1 MENITVFAQLRGD
14 SANVIFSGTMTQVK
28 NNEKDFVGALDTT
41 VDNVQM
47 MPTPADAAQE
57 LSGEPIDRGDVIAAD
72 GRTAAAWA
80 LRFIIIVAATGLLL
94 YLLKFVW
101 MGLLPILLALI
112 VCTVLWPPV
121 RWLRNKK
128 VPAALAVLLVLV
140 AFFGAIIGIFSA
152 MAPTVRDQGAQL
164 YDQAQQGIRQILDWV
179 EQRLDP
185 QLIDADKIQQG
196 IDQVTNFVR
205 GQASNIASGVFSGI
219 GVIASIGTTLAL
231 TLILTFFFLKDGDR
245 FLPWLRKY
253 VGVKAGWHLTEVL
266 MRSWNTLAGFIRTQA
281 IVSSVDAVFIGL
293 GLLLLGVPLWPVLA
307 VITFFGGF
315 IPIIGAFSAGALAVI
330 IALVSNGFWNAI
342 FVLILVIA
350 VQQLEGNILQPVL
363 QSRAMGLHA
372 AIVLLAV
379 ALGGTLFGII
389 GAFLAVPVAAVV
401 AVWFRYWAEMVSLR
415 AGQITADDI
424 QIATQQSQALDSREA
439 FFAVRNH
446 MMSMAR
452 RDRPDTDKPISQRL
466 GSTRVPTANEAPK
479 KTYDSETPGE
489 APAVDPKAKNSSDK
503 ERQRQ
508 LDDDEV

>member
-1 MENITVFAQLRGD
+1 
-14 SANVIFSGTMTQVK
+14 MTQVK

-185 QLIDADKIQQG
+185 
-196 IDQVTNFVR
+196 VSYTH
-205 GQASNIASGVFSGI
+205 
-219 GVIASIGTTLAL
+219 L
-231 TLILTFFFLKDGDR
+231 TLPTKR
-245 FLPWLRKY
+245 
-253 VGVKAGWHLTEVL
+253 
-266 MRSWNTLAGFIRTQA
+266 
-281 IVSSVDAVFIGL
+281 IV
-293 GLLLLGVPLWPVLA
+293 
-307 VITFFGGF
+307 
-315 IPIIGAFSAGALAVI
+315 
-330 IALVSNGFWNAI
+330 
-342 FVLILVIA
+342 
-350 VQQLEGNILQPVL
+350 
-363 QSRAMGLHA
+363 
-372 AIVLLAV
+372 
-379 ALGGTLFGII
+379 
-389 GAFLAVPVAAVV
+389 
-401 AVWFRYWAEMVSLR
+401 
-415 AGQITADDI
+415 
-424 QIATQQSQALDSREA
+424 
-439 FFAVRNH
+439 
-446 MMSMAR
+446 
-452 RDRPDTDKPISQRL
+452 
-466 GSTRVPTANEAPK
+466 
-479 KTYDSETPGE
+479 
-489 APAVDPKAKNSSDK
+489 
-503 ERQRQ
+503 
-508 LDDDEV
+508 

>member
-1 MENITVFAQLRGD
+1 MLGQ
-14 SANVIFSGTMTQVK
+14 ANTTSSGTMAQVE
-28 NNEKDFVGALDTT
+28 NNEKDFVGALDTA

-47 MPTPADAAQE
+47 LPTPADAAQD
-57 LSGEPIDRGDVIAAD
+57 LSKEPIDRGDVIAAD
-72 GRTAAAWA
+72 GRAAAGWA
-80 LRFIIIVAATGLLL
+80 LRFIIIVAATGLAL

-121 RWLRNKK
+121 RWLRNHK

-140 AFFGAIIGIFSA
+140 GFFGAIIGIFTA
-152 MAPTVRDQGAQL
+152 MAPTVRHQSGQL
-164 YDQAQQGIRQILDWV
+164 YEQAQQGIRQILDWV
-179 EQRLDP
+179 EQRIDS
-185 QLIDADKIQQG
+185 QLIDADQIQQT
-196 IDQVTNFVR
+196 IEQATNFVR
-205 GQASNIASGVFSGI
+205 GQASHIASGVFSGI
-219 GVIASIGTTLAL
+219 GMIASIGTTLAL

-253 VGVKAGWHLTEVL
+253 AGVKAGWHLTEVL

-281 IVSSVDAVFIGL
+281 IVSFVDAIFIGL

-307 VITFFGGF
+307 VITFFAGF
-315 IPIIGAFSAGALAVI
+315 IPIIGAFTAGALAVI
-330 IALVSNGFWNAI
+330 IALVSNGFWNAV
-342 FVLILVIA
+342 FVLILIIA

-372 AIVLLAV
+372 AIVLLSV

-389 GAFLAVPVAAVV
+389 GAFLAVPVAAVI

-439 FFAVRNH
+439 FFAVRKH
-446 MMSMAR
+446 MMNMAR
-452 RDRPDTDKPISQRL
+452 LDRPDTEAPISQRL
-466 GSTRVPTANEAPK
+466 GSTRVPNASEAAQTAEQ
-479 KTYDSETPGE
+479 TST
-489 APAVDPKAKNSSDK
+489 SDEK
-503 ERQRQ
+503 PQRPRN
-508 LDDDEV
+508 DEV